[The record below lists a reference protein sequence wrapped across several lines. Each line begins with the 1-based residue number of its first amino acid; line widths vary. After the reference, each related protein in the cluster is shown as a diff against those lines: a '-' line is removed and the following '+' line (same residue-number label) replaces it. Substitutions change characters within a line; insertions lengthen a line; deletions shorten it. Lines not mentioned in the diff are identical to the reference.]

1 MKRILAF
8 LFLLL
13 APWPALAEDA
23 PMVSVWSAGSATRPT
38 LDDLT
43 TLGGE
48 PLAAKLQG
56 KRVLL
61 HFWATWCP
69 PCIVELPALDRLAA
83 EMERRGLVVV
93 AVSLD
98 RKPED
103 LTRFLNRQG
112 TPAHLQMVQD
122 PERKLAK
129 PLGLKVLPATIVLGI
144 DGAEIARLTGM
155 GDWSGADRK
164 QLEEKLP

>member
-1 MKRILAF
+1 MKR
-8 LFLLL
+8 LFALLLLLL
-13 APWPALAEDA
+13 APWTVLAEDG
-23 PMVSVWSAGSATRPT
+23 PMASVWSDGSATRPA
-38 LDDLT
+38 LDDLI

-48 PLAAKLQG
+48 PVAAKLQG

-83 EMERRGLVVV
+83 ELEGRGLVVV

-98 RKPED
+98 RKTED
-103 LTRFLNRQG
+103 LIHFLNRQG
-112 TPAHLQMVQD
+112 TPTHLLMVQD

-129 PLGLKVLPATIVLGI
+129 PLGLKVLPATIVLGA
-144 DGAEIARLTGM
+144 DGVETTRLTGM

-164 QLEEKLP
+164 HLEEYQP